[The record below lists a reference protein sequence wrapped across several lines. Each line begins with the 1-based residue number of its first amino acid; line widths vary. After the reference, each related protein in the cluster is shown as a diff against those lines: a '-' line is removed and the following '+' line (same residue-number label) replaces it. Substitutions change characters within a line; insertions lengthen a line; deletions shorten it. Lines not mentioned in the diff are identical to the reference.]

1 MDFSTYQK
9 LSRRTAVYPDL
20 GANLAYPTL
29 GLNGE
34 AGEVAEIIKKLYRD
48 HGGDLDEATREALA
62 KELGDV
68 LWYVA
73 AICAEANL
81 DMQSVAKHNVEKLAD
96 RQTRDVLHG
105 SGDER

>member
-1 MDFSTYQK
+1 MDFAAYQQ
-9 LSRRTAVYPDL
+9 LARRTAVYPNR

-34 AGEVAEIIKKLYRD
+34 AGEVAEIIKKLDRD
-48 HGGDLDEATREALA
+48 RGGELDETVRAKLS

-73 AICAEANL
+73 ALCAEANL
-81 DMQSVAKHNVEKLAD
+81 DMQAVAEKNVQKLAD
-96 RQTRDVLHG
+96 RQARDVLHG
-105 SGDER
+105 SGDDR